1 MIAYKAFQKNLS
13 CLGFQYKET
22 EWNYTEKAACRKTGF
37 HCAENPLDC
46 LIYYSNPDLAQYCVV
61 EVAGERQEEGD
72 DSKIAC
78 TQLRIVR
85 RLTLLELLIEGVAYM
100 LQYPHRRLS
109 KIIQI
114 EKGSPMGG
122 FTVVRGKHPIGKG
135 RKDTILLLIREDIK
149 GNIVNFSVIII
160 DGKEYVPNGIL
171 LSTQQSLSESMN
183 IDDVDKIILPELH
196 YNHAAMEQYYFRFI
210 RYTSR
215 NFKQVVFLIYENSI
229 EVNLLKMILAKEKLN
244 LFMKNQLLENGE
256 LYERFGI
263 NPQIF
268 SLLMTTSVNQ
278 EGKLQIQWGEQ
289 KIS

>member
-46 LIYYSNPDLAQYCVV
+46 VV

-72 DSKIAC
+72 DSKIDC
-78 TQLRIVR
+78 KQLRIVR
-85 RLTLLELLIEGVAYM
+85 RLTVLELLIEGVAYM

-122 FTVVRGKHPIGKG
+122 FTVVRGKHPVGKG

-160 DGKEYVPNGIL
+160 DGKEYVPN
-171 LSTQQSLSESMN
+171 
-183 IDDVDKIILPELH
+183 V
-196 YNHAAMEQYYFRFI
+196 YYDFDR
-210 RYTSR
+210 R
-215 NFKQVVFLIYENSI
+215 KAE
-229 EVNLLKMILAKEKLN
+229 E
-244 LFMKNQLLENGE
+244 
-256 LYERFGI
+256 
-263 NPQIF
+263 
-268 SLLMTTSVNQ
+268 
-278 EGKLQIQWGEQ
+278 
-289 KIS
+289 